1 MAPRERKRDGNSFME
16 SEIEMKVMVQRWLQ
30 EMEAIANREGGSCC
44 ETSKRVPVLV
54 RFRAWVRHGF
64 GKPG

>member
-1 MAPRERKRDGNSFME
+1 ME

-44 ETSKRVPVLV
+44 ETSKRVPDLV